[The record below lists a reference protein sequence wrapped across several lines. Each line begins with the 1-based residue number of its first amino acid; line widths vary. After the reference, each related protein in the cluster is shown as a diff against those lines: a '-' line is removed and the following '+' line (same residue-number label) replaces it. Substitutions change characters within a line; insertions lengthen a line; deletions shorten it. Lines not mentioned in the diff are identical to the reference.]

1 LTELAEIHFIELEKL
16 RIKKDIDKNSLL
28 NEWLM
33 FIENPESEEIEM
45 IAKKIPEI
53 KEAKKTLEILSL
65 DKKARMTYEQRQKAL
80 KDKISMLSGAK
91 EEGIKEGIEKG
102 IKEGIKE
109 GMKQEK
115 IIIAKNLLDV
125 LDDKTI
131 SMKTG
136 LSIKEVNEL
145 RR

>member
-1 LTELAEIHFIELEKL
+1 
-16 RIKKDIDKNSLL
+16 
-28 NEWLM
+28 
-33 FIENPESEEIEM
+33 
-45 IAKKIPEI
+45 
-53 KEAKKTLEILSL
+53 
-65 DKKARMTYEQRQKAL
+65 MTYEQRQKAL

>member
-1 LTELAEIHFIELEKL
+1 M
-16 RIKKDIDKNSLL
+16 L
-28 NEWLM
+28 NEWLL

-80 KDKISMLSGAK
+80 KDKMSMLSGAK
-91 EEGIKEGIEKG
+91 EEGIKEGMEK
-102 IKEGIKE
+102 GIKE

>member
-16 RIKKDIDKNSLL
+16 RSKKDIDKNSLL

>member
-1 LTELAEIHFIELEKL
+1 
-16 RIKKDIDKNSLL
+16 
-28 NEWLM
+28 
-33 FIENPESEEIEM
+33 
-45 IAKKIPEI
+45 
-53 KEAKKTLEILSL
+53 
-65 DKKARMTYEQRQKAL
+65 
-80 KDKISMLSGAK
+80 
-91 EEGIKEGIEKG
+91 
-102 IKEGIKE
+102 
-109 GMKQEK
+109 MKQEK

>member
-1 LTELAEIHFIELEKL
+1 
-16 RIKKDIDKNSLL
+16 
-28 NEWLM
+28 M

-91 EEGIKEGIEKG
+91 EEGIKEGIEKEKFN
-102 IKEGIKE
+102 IALNMLEN
-109 GMKQEK
+109 GMSKDVVEK
-115 IIIAKNLLDV
+115 I
-125 LDDKTI
+125 
-131 SMKTG
+131 TG
-136 LSIKEVNEL
+136 LSKTKVEKIEKEIKHK
-145 RR
+145 